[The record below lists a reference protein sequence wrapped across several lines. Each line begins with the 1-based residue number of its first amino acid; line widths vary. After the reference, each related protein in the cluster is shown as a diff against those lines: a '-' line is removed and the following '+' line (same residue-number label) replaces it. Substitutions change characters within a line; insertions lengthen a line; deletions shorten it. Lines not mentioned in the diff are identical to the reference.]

1 MSHQQAEI
9 GETLPKAFLCVCV
22 CYLEEDMQQRKKAF
36 PPSPPLS
43 S

>member
-9 GETLPKAFLCVCV
+9 GETLPKAFFLCV